1 MLADRM
7 RMTKRLV
14 STDPYYSSVSLLLH
28 ADGVSGSTIFTDN
41 SQVPLTGTAFGDAQ
55 LSSAQ
60 ARFGGTSIRLDGS
73 GDWFS
78 FQDDA
83 RFSFPGDFTI
93 EFQWFPTSLTG
104 TQGIFDTRAS
114 GAGNGLIFYF
124 NAGQLCVYGNSSS
137 GNILAG
143 PAGLTANVWNA
154 VCLSRSGSNLMVH
167 VGGSRLSMVTYSGAF
182 NGTKA
187 QFGSD
192 RYAGGGST
200 PGSYMSGYLDE
211 IRITKGVAR
220 YGSSSSYTTQSAPFP
235 NS

>member
-7 RMTKRLV
+7 RAGRRQ
-14 STDPYYSSVSLLLH
+14 SATDPYYSSVSLLLH
-28 ADGVSGSTIFTDN
+28 ADGAAGSTIFTDN
-41 SQVPLTGTAFGDAQ
+41 SPSPSSGTAYGDAQ
-55 LSSAQ
+55 LSAAQ
-60 ARFGGTSIRLDGS
+60 ARFGSTSIRLDGS

-78 FQDDA
+78 FPDDS

-114 GAGNGLIFYF
+114 GSGNGLIFYF
-124 NAGQLCVYGNSSS
+124 NAGQLCVYGNNSS

-154 VCLSRSGSNLMVH
+154 VCLSRSGSNLMIH
-167 VGGSRLSMVTYSGAF
+167 VGGNRLSMATYSTAF

-200 PGSYMSGYLDE
+200 PGSYLSGYLDE

-220 YGSSSSYTTQSAPFP
+220 YGSSTSYTPQSSPFP